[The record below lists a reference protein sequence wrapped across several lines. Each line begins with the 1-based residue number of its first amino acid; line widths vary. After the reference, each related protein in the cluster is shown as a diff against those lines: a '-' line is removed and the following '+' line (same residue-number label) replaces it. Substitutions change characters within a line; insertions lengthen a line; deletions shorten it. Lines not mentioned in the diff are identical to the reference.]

1 MANSEKNENRVESVL
16 ALMAASVVAV
26 SLLTMIVALLTRL
39 FGGQPWAILTQL
51 PLVGLPFA
59 FVLIIAL
66 LIASM
71 RRRSRKNPRG

>member
-1 MANSEKNENRVESVL
+1 MPNSEKNENRGESVL
-16 ALMAASVVAV
+16 AVMAASVVAV
-26 SLLTMIVALLTRL
+26 SLLAMIVALLTRL

-66 LIASM
+66 LITSL

>member
-1 MANSEKNENRVESVL
+1 MPNSEKNENRVESVL
-16 ALMAASVVAV
+16 AVMAASVVAV
-26 SLLTMIVALLTRL
+26 SLLAMIVALLTRL

-66 LIASM
+66 LITSL

>member
-16 ALMAASVVAV
+16 AVMAASVVAV
-26 SLLTMIVALLTRL
+26 SLLAMILALLTRL

>member
-39 FGGQPWAILTQL
+39 LGGQPWAILTQL

-66 LIASM
+66 LIASL
-71 RRRSRKNPRG
+71 RRRSRNNPRG

>member
-1 MANSEKNENRVESVL
+1 MANSQKNENRVESVL
-16 ALMAASVVAV
+16 AVMAASVVAV
-26 SLLTMIVALLTRL
+26 SLLAMIVALLTRL

>member
-1 MANSEKNENRVESVL
+1 MPNSEKNENRVESVL
-16 ALMAASVVAV
+16 AVIAASVVAV
-26 SLLTMIVALLTRL
+26 SLLAMIVALLTRL

-66 LIASM
+66 LITSL

>member
-1 MANSEKNENRVESVL
+1 MANSEKNENRAESVL
-16 ALMAASVVAV
+16 AVMAASVVAV
-26 SLLTMIVALLTRL
+26 SILAMIVALLTRL

>member
-16 ALMAASVVAV
+16 AVMAASVVAV
-26 SLLTMIVALLTRL
+26 SLLAMIVALLTRL

>member
-16 ALMAASVVAV
+16 AVMAASVVAV
-26 SLLTMIVALLTRL
+26 SLLAMIVALLTRL

-66 LIASM
+66 LIASL

>member
-1 MANSEKNENRVESVL
+1 MPNSEKNENRVESVL
-16 ALMAASVVAV
+16 AVMAASVVAV
-26 SLLTMIVALLTRL
+26 SLLAMIVALLTRL
-39 FGGQPWAILTQL
+39 FGAQPWAILTQL

-66 LIASM
+66 LITSL

>member
-1 MANSEKNENRVESVL
+1 MPNSEKNENRVESVL
-16 ALMAASVVAV
+16 AVMAASVVAV
-26 SLLTMIVALLTRL
+26 SLLAMIVALLTRL
-39 FGGQPWAILTQL
+39 FGVQPWAILTQL

-66 LIASM
+66 LITSL

>member
-1 MANSEKNENRVESVL
+1 MPNSEKNENRVESVL
-16 ALMAASVVAV
+16 AVMAASVVAV
-26 SLLTMIVALLTRL
+26 SLLAMIVALLTRL

-59 FVLIIAL
+59 FALIIAL
-66 LIASM
+66 LITSL

>member
-1 MANSEKNENRVESVL
+1 MPNSEKNENRVESVL
-16 ALMAASVVAV
+16 AVMAASVVAV
-26 SLLTMIVALLTRL
+26 SLLAMIVALLTRL

-59 FVLIIAL
+59 YVLIIAL
-66 LIASM
+66 LITSL